1 MLRQDCAQ
9 RGQRR
14 IVLNARFAISGFA
27 IRSQIVYD
35 ADHINLFLLVYGT
48 EM

>member
-9 RGQRR
+9 RVQLG

-27 IRSQIVYD
+27 IRSQIVYH
-35 ADHINLFLLVYGT
+35 ADQINLFLLV
-48 EM
+48 

>member
-9 RGQRR
+9 RGQLR

-27 IRSQIVYD
+27 IRSQDAYD
-35 ADHINLFLLVYGT
+35 ADQMFLLVYGT